1 MLLAERTLMEHA
13 NQMPIETVGHELS
26 ASVSLPGSKSISNRV
41 LLLAALS
48 QGVSTLTNIQISDD
62 TLVFVQALKD
72 LGFNIREIDGASCM
86 VTGSGGRIPNHSA
99 SVWCGSAGTAA
110 RFLLA
115 AVGAGVGTYRFD
127 ATEQMK
133 RRPMHTLIQ
142 ALMSQG
148 VRINTETGTFPLE
161 MTSAG
166 LAGGHIQLDASESS
180 QFTSAMLMA
189 APLAQSPM
197 EVKADVRVSRPYIEM
212 TTTLMRQYGVRVE
225 KPQDDLFLV
234 PNSGGYKAR
243 DYAVEPD
250 ASTASYF
257 AAAAAVMGGHVTVE
271 NLPLAGSLQGD
282 TQFLRVLEGMG
293 CTLSQRGSS
302 ATVTGPGSGGLKGV
316 TVDMGDISDTMMTL
330 ACIAPYA
337 DSPTTITNIAHVRG
351 KESDRVHSVAV
362 GLGQMGIRVE
372 ETESSITIFPGTP
385 VGATID
391 TFGDHRIAMAFSIM
405 GLVTP
410 GVVIDDYNCVTKTC
424 PEFFTLLEAMT
435 ADNQEGV
442 GGQA

>member
-1 MLLAERTLMEHA
+1 MLLAEGMLMEHT
-13 NQMPIETVGHELS
+13 NQMPIETVGHRLA

-48 QGVSTLTNIQISDD
+48 EGVSTLTNIQVSDD

-72 LGFNIREIDGASCM
+72 LGFNIQQIDGASCV
-86 VTGSGGRIPNHSA
+86 VTGSDGRIPNDSA

-110 RFLLA
+110 RFLLT
-115 AVGAGVGTYRFD
+115 AVGIGVGTYRFD

-133 RRPMHTLIQ
+133 RRPMHTLIE

-148 VRINTETGTFPLE
+148 VQITSETGTFPLKIITKG
-161 MTSAG
+161 M
-166 LAGGHIQLDASESS
+166 AGGHIQLDASESS

-189 APLAQSPM
+189 APLALSPL
-197 EVKADVRVSRPYIEM
+197 EVQADVRVSRPYIEM
-212 TTTLMRQYGVRVE
+212 TTTLMAQYGVQVA
-225 KPQDDLFLV
+225 KPQDDLFVV

-257 AAAAAVMGGHVTVE
+257 AAAAAVAGGHVTIE
-271 NLPLAGSLQGD
+271 NLPLEASLQGD
-282 TQFLRVLEGMG
+282 TQFLRVLESMG
-293 CTLSQRGSS
+293 CTLSQHGSS
-302 ATVTGPGSGGLKGV
+302 TTVTGPGPGGLKGI
-316 TVDMGDISDTMMTL
+316 TVDMVDISDTMMTL
-330 ACIAPYA
+330 ACVAPYA
-337 DSPTTITNIAHVRG
+337 DSLTKITNIAHVRG
-351 KESDRVHSVAV
+351 KESDRVHSVAA

-372 ETESSITIFPGTP
+372 ETESSVTIFPGTP

-391 TFGDHRIAMAFSIM
+391 AFGDHRIAMAFSIM

-410 GVVIDDYNCVTKTC
+410 GVVIANYNCVAKTC

-435 ADNQEGV
+435 SQTQERTGR
-442 GGQA
+442 